1 MITGFLG
8 TGLMGEPMATR
19 LARSG
24 VPLLVWNRTPA
35 KAANVIAAG
44 ARMAESREA
53 FFQQCDVIVMM
64 LATADAI
71 DEVLAR
77 NAADF
82 GSRVTDRL
90 IINTGTVSPE
100 YSSGL
105 AAAITAAGGRFVEA
119 PVSGSRRQAE
129 NGELVVMAAGE
140 PNDVEQARTSL
151 APLCTALFNC
161 GAAPNGL
168 RMKLAVNLFLIVMV
182 TGLVEA
188 FDFASEAGIDLNLF
202 RDVLAATPMASSV
215 SRVKAD
221 KLARHDL
228 TPQAAITDVLQ
239 NARLI
244 LDAAR
249 ALGLAPRLI
258 EACGRLYA
266 EAADTDL
273 GALDMIGVRRVLER
287 QRGAIPR

>member
-1 MITGFLG
+1 MITGFVG
-8 TGLMGEPMATR
+8 TGLMGNPMATR
-19 LARSG
+19 LATSG
-24 VPLLVWNRTPA
+24 VPLVVWNRTPA
-35 KAANVIAAG
+35 KAANVVAAG
-44 ARMAESREA
+44 AMMAESREA
-53 FFQQCDVIVMM
+53 LFQQCDVIVLM

-82 GSRVTDRL
+82 RSRVTGRL

-105 AAAITAAGGRFVEA
+105 AAAISAAGGRFVEA
-119 PVSGSRRQAE
+119 PVSGSRTQAE
-129 NGELVVMAAGE
+129 NGKLVVMAAGE
-140 PNDVEQARTSL
+140 ANDVEQTRTLL
-151 APLCTALFNC
+151 APLYTALFDC
-161 GAAPNGL
+161 GPAPNGL

-188 FDFASEAGIDLNLF
+188 FDFAREARIDLNLF

-221 KLARHDL
+221 KLARNDL

-249 ALGLAPRLI
+249 AFELTPRLI

-266 EAADTDL
+266 EAADADL
-273 GALDMIGVRRVLER
+273 GALDIVGVLRVMER